1 MKTILKKEPNG
12 NSEVEKYNNQIK
24 MSLVGL
30 RRENKWTWDKSVEIM
45 QPEDKVKEK
54 KN

>member
-1 MKTILKKEPNG
+1 
-12 NSEVEKYNNQIK
+12 

-54 KN
+54 KTKEKMNRALEKYGTPLKTPTYA